1 MCFRFSGAELRKNTN
16 PHSALMNYVP
26 GCMDLHRN
34 SKADHRLSLGLSW
47 PGSAASVGDVAAVST
62 HHKARSK
69 LSRSPYL
76 HTQLPE
82 MEVIKQWAGGLTA

>member
-47 PGSAASVGDVAAVST
+47 PGSAASVGDVAVVST
-62 HHKARSK
+62 HHKAKEQTEQES
-69 LSRSPYL
+69 LSS
-76 HTQLPE
+76 HT
-82 MEVIKQWAGGLTA
+82 VAGDGGN